1 MKINV
6 KLNTTFKNCRKARC
20 QTPNVIDKWNCR
32 PEIFSVS
39 RALAISSQYLLL
51 QTAGLQEK
59 KPPSLG
65 SLDKVDSFYSQPTV
79 NKGNE

>member
-1 MKINV
+1 M
-6 KLNTTFKNCRKARC
+6 
-20 QTPNVIDKWNCR
+20 
-32 PEIFSVS
+32 FSVS

-51 QTAGLQEK
+51 RTAGLQEK

-65 SLDKVDSFYSQPTV
+65 SLDKVDSFCSQPTV